1 MSCVGSRSPSR
12 LKKVRALCALSLSLF
27 SSLLFSSLLFPPLP
41 SRKSIAGAGTTS
53 FIFPEGTLGK
63 GGGLFSRPRTRKEG
77 RGTEEGAAVCSMRG
91 NAPPNRR
98 LAQLV
103 C

>member
-12 LKKVRALCALSLSLF
+12 LKKVRALCALFFSL
-27 SSLLFSSLLFPPLP
+27 PLP